1 MVRNANEMRTGQ
13 EGRKVKE
20 KDTVLTR
27 RAPYKENIEIAAF
40 SCLSSSWGKVQNHKN
55 RQVRDKRQRQ

>member
-40 SCLSSSWGKVQNHKN
+40 SCLSSPRGKIQNLRN
-55 RQVRDKRQRQ
+55 QQVKD